1 MTDFMFNLFAEDAG
15 TGTTSAG
22 GAGST
27 IMYVVM
33 IVLFVAIFYFLIY
46 RPQKKQEKEAASMR
60 ENLQIGDE
68 ISTTGGILG
77 RVVKIKDDV
86 VTIETGSDRNK
97 LKVFKWAIRAVEIPV
112 NAPDDEEDKSAKPE
126 KKSKKKKD
134 EAEEEE

>member
-1 MTDFMFNLFAEDAG
+1 MIKNETEGDAMLNYIALFAEGEVPANNW
-15 TGTTSAG
+15 S
-22 GAGST
+22 ST

-60 ENLQIGDE
+60 DNLQIGDE

-86 VTIETGSDRNK
+86 VTIETGSDKNK
-97 LKVFKWAIRAVEIPV
+97 LKIFKWAIRAVEIPA
-112 NAPDDEEDKSAKPE
+112 NAPDEDE
-126 KKSKKKKD
+126 KKDK
-134 EAEEEE
+134 